1 MKMYKDKA
9 TAVAAIVNDYF
20 DGIFYGDIDK
30 LRNSFTSNAHI
41 YGDIR
46 GEEYSKSLD
55 EYLKGV
61 AGRKSPNELEEEK
74 RMELL
79 GIEIIGNVA
88 LAKAHSPMLGFNY
101 YDFLSLSLVQ
111 GQWKIVNKVFTH
123 VE

>member
-20 DGIFYGDIDK
+20 DGIFYGNVDK
-30 LRNSFTSNAHI
+30 LRNSFTSSAHI

-61 AGRKSPNELEEEK
+61 AARKSPNELEEENQ
-74 RMELL
+74 MELL

-88 LAKAHSPMLGFNY
+88 LVQAHSPMLGFNY